1 MGKEGRMGWIMILL
15 QITSLPRHCLSWEQ
29 QSRSFNRAVAAIA
42 TLMRNFSS
50 FIFPA
55 LRNPSHFVLS
65 LNSNRNVRYLT
76 EREGENKR
84 ARFYLGYSICCEKVP
99 TPFLKA
105 LFSLFI
111 IVWELWSSKCAPR
124 TCSITITWE
133 LVGNA
138 NSQALLKAWDPV
150 IHSNKPCWWFWYT
163 LPLETLHYS
172 DYWEMFAEPHTRA
185 SCPLPG
191 LQCFIYILSSSCSL
205 LIRPNSITWGQ
216 QQ

>member
-1 MGKEGRMGWIMILL
+1 MKAKLQWNVKQNYKINSVKTNNSIMLSRVLLLKWSHDPYHNCGPEELQQKFQFRCTWDEPIL
-15 QITSLPRHCLSWEQ
+15 PG
-29 QSRSFNRAVAAIA
+29 A
-42 TLMRNFSS
+42 TQF
-50 FIFPA
+50 F
-55 LRNPSHFVLS
+55 
-65 LNSNRNVRYLT
+65 RYL
-76 EREGENKR
+76 
-84 ARFYLGYSICCEKVP
+84 
-99 TPFLKA
+99 FL
-105 LFSLFI
+105 FQ
-111 IVWELWSSKCAPR
+111 WSSSCGPQ
-124 TCSITITWE
+124 TSSMGNTWE

>member
-138 NSQALLKAWDPV
+138 NSQLPSETYWIRIPEGGVQPSVLTTCQRIQMPMGGWEPVCWD
-150 IHSNKPCWWFWYT
+150 
-163 LPLETLHYS
+163 
-172 DYWEMFAEPHTRA
+172 
-185 SCPLPG
+185 
-191 LQCFIYILSSSCSL
+191 
-205 LIRPNSITWGQ
+205 RP
-216 QQ
+216 

>member
-138 NSQALLKAWDPV
+138 NSPSPPQTYWIRHAEDFSQQTMFSPALQATGAHSYLIIKGTGGWDEASV
-150 IHSNKPCWWFWYT
+150 LHINKMPNV
-163 LPLETLHYS
+163 
-172 DYWEMFAEPHTRA
+172 
-185 SCPLPG
+185 
-191 LQCFIYILSSSCSL
+191 SSSSPPAL
-205 LIRPNSITWGQ
+205 PSHKRV
-216 QQ
+216 